1 MMNSERGFTPMTRD
15 AEGQAVAYIGSW
27 TQTNQPKGGF
37 ALNASSY
44 GAVWAGCGQEGDVF
58 GGGYSPMPA
67 AMMAYAVLRLLQEV
81 PPGAK
86 LKVFAHKE
94 LEQHVGPRGHV
105 RWAMA
110 NGGKAKSSG
119 KDYPAFEVFSHITK
133 ALDAGLWTLH
143 SLDKDDWSHS
153 RWMADKLA
161 NGPGRAA
168 ALKHQ
173 ADYAP
178 LPGVNPA
185 YGIAVEG

>member
-1 MMNSERGFTPMTRD
+1 MISNQGFTPTTRD
-15 AEGQAVAYIGSW
+15 AEQQAVAYIGTW
-27 TQTNQPKGGF
+27 TQTNQKKGGF
-37 ALNASSY
+37 ALNTASY
-44 GAVWAGCGQEGDVF
+44 GAVWAGSGREGAVF
-58 GGGYSPMPA
+58 GGGYSPFPA
-67 AMMAYAVLRLLQEV
+67 AMMAYAVVRLLQEV
-81 PPGAK
+81 PADAK
-86 LKVFAHKE
+86 LKVYAQKE

-119 KDYPAFEVFSHITK
+119 KDYPAFEAFSHITR
-133 ALDAGLWTLH
+133 ALDTGRWTLH

-161 NGPGRAA
+161 EGPGRVA

-173 ADYAP
+173 HDNAP
-178 LPGVNPA
+178 KPGVDPT